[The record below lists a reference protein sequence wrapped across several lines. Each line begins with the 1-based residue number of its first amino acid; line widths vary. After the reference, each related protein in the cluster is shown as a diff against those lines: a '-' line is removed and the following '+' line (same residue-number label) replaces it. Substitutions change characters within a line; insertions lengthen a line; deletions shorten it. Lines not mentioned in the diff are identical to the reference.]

1 MPMVI
6 GYFVFGISVISLI
19 SVQTSATN
27 RIIPYIKLV
36 INLNTD
42 YNIITVDIFKNG
54 QRNLLL
60 KVFTSYIFNCLSF
73 QTVYYCFGN
82 PNNQRLPNISFVMN
96 RRLNYPYD
104 ST

>member
-42 YNIITVDIFKNG
+42 YNIITT
-54 QRNLLL
+54 
-60 KVFTSYIFNCLSF
+60 TSYIFNCLSF

-82 PNNQRLPNISFVMN
+82 PNKQRLPNISFVMN

>member
-1 MPMVI
+1 MVI

-42 YNIITVDIFKNG
+42 YNIITT
-54 QRNLLL
+54 
-60 KVFTSYIFNCLSF
+60 TSYIFNCLSF
-73 QTVYYCFGN
+73 QTVIIALGTRTSKDC
-82 PNNQRLPNISFVMN
+82 PTSH
-96 RRLNYPYD
+96 
-104 ST
+104 S